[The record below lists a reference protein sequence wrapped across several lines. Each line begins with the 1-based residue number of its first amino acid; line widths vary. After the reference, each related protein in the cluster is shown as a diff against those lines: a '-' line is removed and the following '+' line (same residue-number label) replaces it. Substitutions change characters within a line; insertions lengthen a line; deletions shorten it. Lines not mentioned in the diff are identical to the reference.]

1 MCTNAQSVLLCV
13 DQNWWSGRGHTPCSL
28 SLLLYTVLQDAC
40 VELRKGLY
48 PGKVKVG
55 KWLLL
60 LTLRSVNQKRR
71 KTEDFIKLFREQ
83 VL

>member
-1 MCTNAQSVLLCV
+1 
-13 DQNWWSGRGHTPCSL
+13 
-28 SLLLYTVLQDAC
+28 